1 MFHSPVA
8 SASVCDRRPDLHRHF
23 HGSPAFLTHR
33 YPGGAGHH
41 PSGFVDASFYSP
53 ICLWK
58 SHGHAYCLRGD
69 SVECGGFLLQ
79 MALYIEMQP
88 QKFPTEWSKVAFLI
102 SLLSGRALLWARAI
116 WNANSVIING
126 YEDFT
131 NHFKCSAR
139 LPEHSRS
146 RISYCAC
153 ARALLPPTS
162 TPCNSELWLRLVDGM
177 RWLFSAPTKIGVT
190 KHLFVT
196 AEGAALA

>member
-1 MFHSPVA
+1 MTEDRTYTDTSMDPRPSSPTDILEELVTTLQA
-8 SASVCDRRPDLHRHF
+8 SLMPASIPPSAS
-23 HGSPAFLTHR
+23 GSPMAMPTV
-33 YPGGAGHH
+33 YA
-41 PSGFVDASFYSP
+41 
-53 ICLWK
+53 
-58 SHGHAYCLRGD
+58 GD